1 MSPALAI
8 EEAVVFILSCR
19 TLLWPYENS
28 VSDSEFC
35 IFFFFCDTKS
45 SERIKRD
52 VTGDLGSDRKGT
64 KKPASPVAGVRMSG
78 EHVGNQRVSPISGKQ
93 WAWREL
99 ELRSKEFRL
108 FVFRKLCSVL

>member
-1 MSPALAI
+1 MRIQSLT
-8 EEAVVFILSCR
+8 V
-19 TLLWPYENS
+19 NS
-28 VSDSEFC
+28 AF
-35 IFFFFCDTKS
+35 FFFFCDTKS
-45 SERIKRD
+45 SKRIKRD